1 MNKWHKLLDSHIG
14 WIRWFHLQRKSSS
27 PWTSFGPDTTS
38 KREVETSQIPGRR
51 LALSFTKTLFFD
63 SWYFSAGTRMPSAA
77 RPSRSVN
84 CQTGQGWISY
94 GGLQRVPG
102 RRSKQLQLRRS
113 ISTRKQLNTHT
124 MCGSYLV
131 HIHLPSAGGFYF
143 VKSNGYSIRT
153 VWLVCLICFITQK
166 IYLTHKNIRE

>member
-1 MNKWHKLLDSHIG
+1 MIS
-14 WIRWFHLQRKSSS
+14 WIIQLQRKSSS

-38 KREVETSQIPGRR
+38 KREVETLQIPRRR
-51 LALSFTKTLFFD
+51 LALSFTKTFFFD

-113 ISTRKQLNTHT
+113 ISTRKQLNTRCVALISFTFTLHPQEDFT
-124 MCGSYLV
+124 LLSLMG
-131 HIHLPSAGGFYF
+131 I
-143 VKSNGYSIRT
+143 SIRT
-153 VWLVCLICFITQK
+153 VWLMCLICFITQ
-166 IYLTHKNIRE
+166 IYLTHKNIRK

>member
-1 MNKWHKLLDSHIG
+1 MNHPASKEIVLSLDEFWTRHDLEKRG
-14 WIRWFHLQRKSSS
+14 RNVTNPKRKA
-27 PWTSFGPDTTS
+27 GL
-38 KREVETSQIPGRR
+38 E
-51 LALSFTKTLFFD
+51 LYKTFFFD

-102 RRSKQLQLRRS
+102 RRSKQLHYNCGAASRLANN
-113 ISTRKQLNTHT
+113 STH
-124 MCGSYLV
+124 V
-131 HIHLPSAGGFYF
+131 HIHFTSARGFYF

-153 VWLVCLICFITQK
+153 VWIMCLICFITQ
-166 IYLTHKNIRE
+166 IYLTHKNIRK